1 MRLLIPLFFLCFN
14 VYSQSIVH
22 YVGPVHSNQK
32 NTLFAKEQ
40 YIYITSPHDDDD
52 IYIKVSKFGSQ
63 DYDVLTLIKG
73 RSISYRVGNDEKTPL
88 IILTED
94 LGSNLSDKGMMV
106 EGFSDVGLSK
116 PIPIFVETRFQAGN
130 FDPNVLTQY
139 TSWNTKGD
147 FEEPNDCCSNA
158 NGEENYAHI
167 WWNGLW
173 NDLSNNNKLPFIV
186 EFDYNL
192 DTLGIDYIF
201 LGFFDGHS
209 YFMSRI
215 ESENNEFTWTESR
228 DIAIGLGGYLVSI
241 NTQEEQDQIVD
252 WFEELPFGDQ
262 EYGPWIGLFQD
273 PSDPLYSEPSG
284 GWRWDDGSS
293 LNFYDRQQANSSF
306 LKGASASGKT
316 F

>member
-1 MRLLIPLFFLCFN
+1 MRFLIPLFFLCFN

-52 IYIKVSKFGSQ
+52 IYIKISKFGSQ

-147 FEEPNDCCSNA
+147 FEEPNDCCSND

-167 WWNGLW
+167 
-173 NDLSNNNKLPFIV
+173 
-186 EFDYNL
+186 
-192 DTLGIDYIF
+192 
-201 LGFFDGHS
+201 
-209 YFMSRI
+209 
-215 ESENNEFTWTESR
+215 
-228 DIAIGLGGYLVSI
+228 
-241 NTQEEQDQIVD
+241 
-252 WFEELPFGDQ
+252 
-262 EYGPWIGLFQD
+262 
-273 PSDPLYSEPSG
+273 
-284 GWRWDDGSS
+284 
-293 LNFYDRQQANSSF
+293 
-306 LKGASASGKT
+306 
-316 F
+316 